1 MITRACDRKH
11 LLTRMSRRT
20 KTSRRPFYSQNGRP
34 WNEKNR
40 PMSGRFSFLLMNQWK
55 SRNNDFDPEFRREI
69 SHQQGAAQPHFQQT
83 TINCGKVS
91 INRLLATFNNQG
103 PEILDINEQNGQ
115 KAANKRKHGQRR
127 EKKRGTG
134 SRWQRPYVH
143 FGCKGGRDFM
153 LRVVAAKVSP

>member
-1 MITRACDRKH
+1 MTGSIYSLGWADEQKLADAHFTAKTVG
-11 LLTRMSRRT
+11 LET
-20 KTSRRPFYSQNGRP
+20 KRIGQCLVAFP
-34 WNEKNR
+34 
-40 PMSGRFSFLLMNQWK
+40 FLLMNQWK
-55 SRNNDFDPEFRREI
+55 SRNNDFDPEFWREI

-91 INRLLATFNNQG
+91 INRLLATFKHQG
-103 PEILDINEQNGQ
+103 PEILDINEQNAQ